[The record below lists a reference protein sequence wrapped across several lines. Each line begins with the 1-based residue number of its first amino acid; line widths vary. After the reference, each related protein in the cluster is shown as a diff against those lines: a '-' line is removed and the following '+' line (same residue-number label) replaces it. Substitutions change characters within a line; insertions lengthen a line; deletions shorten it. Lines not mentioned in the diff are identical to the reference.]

1 MGNKSNIQC
10 IIFDCEG
17 TLVDSERLVCQAIV
31 NAFAIFNVPLQLEDC
46 VQHFEGGKI
55 TEQLAKVQ
63 HRSGTSLDIDK
74 LEPIYR
80 QQYALLSET
89 HLQPIPGVVDL
100 LTRLKARNIELCVI
114 SNSSKAKLKAI
125 LSQTQLSHFFG
136 NNLFCGDDVGNWK
149 PAPDILLYSA
159 MYLGF
164 SKDECLYVDDT
175 VQGVQTG
182 IAAGIRTYQYQDII
196 HSYRAVSDQAP
207 VIRSSIELLSVID
220 SPFASQPH
228 IA

>member
-31 NAFAIFNVPLQLEDC
+31 NAFAIFNIPLQLEDC

-63 HRSGTSLDIDK
+63 HRSGTSIDIDK

-114 SNSSKAKLKAI
+114 SNSSKVKLKAI

-149 PAPDILLYSA
+149 PAP
-159 MYLGF
+159 
-164 SKDECLYVDDT
+164 
-175 VQGVQTG
+175 
-182 IAAGIRTYQYQDII
+182 
-196 HSYRAVSDQAP
+196 
-207 VIRSSIELLSVID
+207 
-220 SPFASQPH
+220 
-228 IA
+228 